1 MHAGNQGLQT
11 QAEELLGSV
20 YLGREDYPAALEH
33 FRKAASLAGTGPY
46 EPYEA
51 VHVADVLARM
61 GRFAESVRMLAA
73 IPPSNSSAG
82 EIEVTL
88 LLAQQHYARAALL
101 AKTVLRSPEMP
112 SARVR
117 GLELDLAI
125 AEAHAGK
132 AAAAFA
138 EAQVVLAQRIQVTD
152 PGELASLDLSVSQ
165 VYLAVNQPAAAL
177 DAAVKAEAYFKTR
190 GCLDSWLRTS
200 LLEEAA
206 AKRLSA
212 TAADQEL
219 PRNPLTF
226 REDSGKLGHQKSSL
240 RIFPGPT
247 FILL

>member
-1 MHAGNQGLQT
+1 M
-11 QAEELLGSV
+11 
-20 YLGREDYPAALEH
+20 
-33 FRKAASLAGTGPY
+33 
-46 EPYEA
+46 
-51 VHVADVLARM
+51 
-61 GRFAESVRMLAA
+61 
-73 IPPSNSSAG
+73 
-82 EIEVTL
+82 TL

-212 TAADQEL
+212 TAADQEFTAKSIDIL
-219 PRNPLTF
+219 RRLRQTWPPEVISSSISRPDIHSALRNVVSAP
-226 REDSGKLGHQKSSL
+226 K
-240 RIFPGPT
+240 
-247 FILL
+247 